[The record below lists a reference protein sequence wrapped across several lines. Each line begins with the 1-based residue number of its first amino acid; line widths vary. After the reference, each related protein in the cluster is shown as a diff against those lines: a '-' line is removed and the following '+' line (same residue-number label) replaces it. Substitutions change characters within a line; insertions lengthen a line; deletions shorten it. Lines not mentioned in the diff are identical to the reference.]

1 MRVRKSAFAVLAV
14 AAALS
19 LTACQD
25 DETGTAQGAPTAAPA
40 TAPVAATGAPSGGPA
55 SGGPAS
61 GGPASGGPA
70 AGSPAAGSSGK
81 GSTPPAATPPA
92 AASPTAAPA
101 GSTGAGKTGKCR
113 TADLTIT
120 AADRT
125 ITGDAENTVV
135 VELKNHSGKAC
146 TLSGYAG
153 VDLKT
158 SAGTLS
164 AKRFGEPVVEGVVP
178 NGKSTYFG
186 ISYPANT
193 SGGSGVRITG
203 LVVTPPDETQSVTL
217 PWPGAGSLPVTNG
230 SGAPVKI
237 GPMGSA
243 GQGE

>member
-1 MRVRKSAFAVLAV
+1 MRKLTFAALAV

-25 DETGTAQGAPTAAPA
+25 DGTGTAQGAPTTAPTAAPA
-40 TAPVAATGAPSGGPA
+40 AATGGSSGGAPA

-61 GGPASGGPA
+61 SAP
-70 AGSPAAGSSGK
+70 GK
-81 GSTPPAATPPA
+81 PGTPPT
-92 AASPTAAPA
+92 TAPA
-101 GSTGAGKTGKCR
+101 GSTGAGKTAKCR

-125 ITGDAENTVV
+125 ITGDADNTVV
-135 VELKNHSGKAC
+135 VELKNHSGKDC

-158 SAGTLS
+158 SAGTVS
-164 AKRFGEPVVEGVVP
+164 AKRSGEPVVEGVVV

-193 SGGSGVRITG
+193 SGGSGVRVTG

-217 PWPGAGSLPVTNG
+217 PWPGAGSLPVTDG
-230 SGAPVKI
+230 SGSPVRI

-243 GQGE
+243 GQG

>member
-1 MRVRKSAFAVLAV
+1 MRVRKLAFAALAV

-19 LTACQD
+19 LTACQN
-25 DETGTAQGAPTAAPA
+25 DETGTTQGAPTAAP
-40 TAPVAATGAPSGGPA
+40 TASTGASPSGGPA
-55 SGGPAS
+55 SGSPAS
-61 GGPASGGPA
+61 GGP
-70 AGSPAAGSSGK
+70 GK
-81 GSTPPAATPPA
+81 RSTP
-92 AASPTAAPA
+92 PTAAPA
-101 GSTGAGKTGKCR
+101 GSTGAGKTAKCR

-125 ITGDAENTVV
+125 ITGDADNTVV
-135 VELKNHSGKAC
+135 VELKNHSGKDC

-164 AKRFGEPVVEGVVP
+164 AKRSGEPVVAGVVT

-217 PWPGAGSLPVTNG
+217 PWPGPGSLPVTDG
-230 SGAPVKI
+230 SGSPVKI

-243 GQGE
+243 GQGQ

>member
-1 MRVRKSAFAVLAV
+1 MRVRKLAFAVLAV

-25 DETGTAQGAPTAAPA
+25 DGTGTAQGAPTASTDSSPFGGPA
-40 TAPVAATGAPSGGPA
+40 SGAPA

-61 GGPASGGPA
+61 GGP
-70 AGSPAAGSSGK
+70 GK
-81 GSTPPAATPPA
+81 GSTP
-92 AASPTAAPA
+92 PTAAPA
-101 GSTGAGKTGKCR
+101 GSAGAGKTAKCR

-125 ITGDAENTVV
+125 ISGDADHTVV
-135 VELKNHSGKAC
+135 VELKNHSGKDC

-158 SAGTLS
+158 SAGTVS
-164 AKRFGEPVVEGVVP
+164 AKRSGEPVVTGVVA

-186 ISYPANT
+186 IVYPANT

-217 PWPGAGSLPVTNG
+217 SWPGSGSLPVTDG
-230 SGAPVKI
+230 SGSPVKI

-243 GQGE
+243 GQGGQ

>member
-1 MRVRKSAFAVLAV
+1 MRVRKLAFATLAV

-19 LTACQD
+19 LAACQD
-25 DETGTAQGAPTAAPA
+25 DEAGTAQGAPPAAP
-40 TAPVAATGAPSGGPA
+40 TASTGASPSGAPA
-55 SGGPAS
+55 SGAPAS
-61 GGPASGGPA
+61 GAPASGAP
-70 AGSPAAGSSGK
+70 GK
-81 GSTPPAATPPA
+81 GSTP
-92 AASPTAAPA
+92 STAAPA
-101 GSTGAGKTGKCR
+101 RSTGAGKAARCR

-125 ITGDAENTVV
+125 ITGDADNTVV
-135 VELKNHSGKAC
+135 VELKNHSGKDC

-153 VDLKT
+153 VDLQT
-158 SAGTLS
+158 SAGALS
-164 AKRFGEPVVEGVVP
+164 AKRSGEPVVVAVVKD
-178 NGKSTYFG
+178 GRSTYFG

-217 PWPGAGSLPVTNG
+217 SWPGAGSLPVTDG
-230 SGAPVKI
+230 SGSPVRI

>member
-1 MRVRKSAFAVLAV
+1 MRVRKLAFAALAV
-14 AAALS
+14 TAALS

-25 DETGTAQGAPTAAPA
+25 DGAGTAQGAPTASTG
-40 TAPVAATGAPSGGPA
+40 TASTGTASSGTAAGGLPA

-61 GGPASGGPA
+61 GGPASAGP
-70 AGSPAAGSSGK
+70 GK
-81 GSTPPAATPPA
+81 GST
-92 AASPTAAPA
+92 ASTAAPA
-101 GSTGAGKTGKCR
+101 GSTGAGKPAKCR

-125 ITGDAENTVV
+125 ISGDPDNTVV
-135 VELKNHSGKAC
+135 VELKNHSGKDCILA
-146 TLSGYAG
+146 GYAG

-164 AKRFGEPVVEGVVP
+164 AKRSGEPVVTAVVK
-178 NGKSTYFG
+178 NGKSTFFG
-186 ISYPANT
+186 IIYPANT

-203 LVVTPPDETQSVTL
+203 LVVTPPDETHPVTL
-217 PWPGAGSLPVTNG
+217 PWPGSGSLPVTDG
-230 SGAPVKI
+230 SGSPVKI

>member
-1 MRVRKSAFAVLAV
+1 MRVRKLAFATLAV

-25 DETGTAQGAPTAAPA
+25 GEAGTAQGAPTAS
-40 TAPVAATGAPSGGPA
+40 TGASASGAPA
-55 SGGPAS
+55 SGAPAS
-61 GGPASGGPA
+61 GAP
-70 AGSPAAGSSGK
+70 GK
-81 GSTPPAATPPA
+81 GSAP
-92 AASPTAAPA
+92 STAAPA
-101 GSTGAGKTGKCR
+101 GSTGAGKTAKCR

-125 ITGDAENTVV
+125 VTGDADNTVV
-135 VELKNHSGKAC
+135 VELKNHSGKDC

-164 AKRFGEPVVEGVVP
+164 AKRSGEPVVAGVVK

-186 ISYPANT
+186 ISYPADT

-203 LVVTPPDETQSVTL
+203 LVVTPPDETHSVTL
-217 PWPGAGSLPVTNG
+217 SWPGAGSLPVTDG
-230 SGAPVKI
+230 SGSPVKI

>member
-1 MRVRKSAFAVLAV
+1 MRVRKSAFAALAV
-14 AAALS
+14 TAALS

-25 DETGTAQGAPTAAPA
+25 DGAGTAQGAPA
-40 TAPVAATGAPSGGPA
+40 TAPTTSTGASPSGGPA

-61 GGPASGGPA
+61 GGP
-70 AGSPAAGSSGK
+70 GK
-81 GSTPPAATPPA
+81 GSTP
-92 AASPTAAPA
+92 PTAAPA
-101 GSTGAGKTGKCR
+101 GSTGAGKGAKCR

-125 ITGDAENTVV
+125 ITGDADNTVV
-135 VELKNHSGKAC
+135 VELKNHSGKDC

-164 AKRFGEPVVEGVVP
+164 AKRSGEPVVAGVVT

-193 SGGSGVRITG
+193 SGGSGVKITG

-217 PWPGAGSLPVTNG
+217 PWPGTGSLPVTDAGG
-230 SGAPVKI
+230 SPVKI

-243 GQGE
+243 GQGQ